1 MTVSDPL
8 RSGTPWVPEGR
19 TAVLEGRGEVFYRR
33 YAHPD
38 PDAPTLLLLHGWT
51 ADADSQF
58 FSAYQT
64 LAERYSF
71 IAIDHRGH
79 GRGMRSNE
87 RVTLE
92 ALADDAAALVE
103 LLGVGPVITIG
114 YSMGGP
120 VSMLLA
126 RRHPGL
132 AVGMVLQATA
142 LEWQSTRIDR
152 ARWWLLV
159 VLGVLL
165 RSSLYPRV
173 ARRYLGRMVGASNRE
188 PRLLAE
194 RRAAPQRPRRR
205 DPARQGAQPVR
216 RTVLGVLARAARR
229 HARHHGRPPDP
240 TRQAAR
246 PSRPPRRPRSTSSPP
261 TIWRRSPT
269 GPSMRPSPAARS
281 IGSQPPSTPPLAPAS
296 SPARRRRRWRGARR
310 STPGAAGGRP
320 SDP

>member
-188 PRLLAE
+188 LGYWLSGE
-194 RRAAPQRPRRR
+194 LRRN
-205 DPARQGAQPVR
+205 DPADVIRLGKALSRYDARSWASPPGLPAAMLVTTDDHLIRPAKQRAVAAATAASIDELAADHLATITNGPEYAAVTRRQVDRIAAAVD
-216 RTVLGVLARAARR
+216 TAARA
-229 HARHHGRPPDP
+229 
-240 TRQAAR
+240 
-246 PSRPPRRPRSTSSPP
+246 
-261 TIWRRSPT
+261 
-269 GPSMRPSPAARS
+269 
-281 IGSQPPSTPPLAPAS
+281 
-296 SPARRRRRWRGARR
+296 GAR
-310 STPGAAGGRP
+310 AGELAG
-320 SDP
+320 